1 MRSRLLLA
9 RILTDEQDCSRLCL
23 RDDIDEGMVGMKIDT
38 TRLVGGEGGHRHDG
52 SCDRSGF
59 CSFFADLYLGLLEH
73 FRDEEIAVGQMA
85 EVGSCGEDGRCAQ
98 RADDLVEWL
107 LHLGGESGEFQID
120 QTWGKRTI
128 IWNERSP

>member
-9 RILTDEQDCSRLCL
+9 RILSDEQDCSRLCL
-23 RDDIDEGMVGMKIDT
+23 RDDIDEGMVGMEIDT

-59 CSFFADLYLGLLEH
+59 CSLFADLYLGLLKH

-85 EVGSCGEDGRCAQ
+85 ELALAVKMDGAPSVLMTSLSGCSTSVVNRGS
-98 RADDLVEWL
+98 
-107 LHLGGESGEFQID
+107 F
-120 QTWGKRTI
+120 
-128 IWNERSP
+128 RSTRHSSMD